1 MHHTFREREG
11 QLPVLASPLVRQAR
25 SMRAIEVHGLCRGH
39 PGARWRGTSRRLR
52 NRAARFRSRV
62 AGCAS
67 RAGFRVVGKPHP
79 AIHFAIHGDVVRG
92 FLEANNVPPAAPPR
106 PCACAPCEH
115 LRQPPSQLPLRR
127 RSNNFKRS
135 SHAAS
140 RIRHER
146 LRPTQRRPWAARR
159 GAARPGRPQ
168 EGAAALRVQG
178 RWHRRHSAQSAAQA
192 QQVPAN
198 RPAPGQ

>member
-1 MHHTFREREG
+1 M
-11 QLPVLASPLVRQAR
+11 PWAPWSALARHVTSASQSSGPIPIA
-25 SMRAIEVHGLCRGH
+25 
-39 PGARWRGTSRRLR
+39 SRRVR
-52 NRAARFRSRV
+52 IARRIPCGGQ
-62 AGCAS
+62 A
-67 RAGFRVVGKPHP
+67 HP

-115 LRQPPSQLPLRR
+115 LRQPPSHLPLRR